1 MSYLID
7 IIDFMSEKGNFMNLS
22 KNIVNLSKFIDIFRI
37 IASSRLFH
45 RP

>member
-22 KNIVNLSKFIDIFRI
+22 KNIVNLSKFIDIFTY
-37 IASSRLFH
+37 SH
-45 RP
+45 